1 MILVT
6 LVSCSLGAHSVY
18 PINEKTMRLN
28 VIKLETIKPEA
39 RKLCGDCF
47 SLRQHG
53 FTLVELI
60 TIIVILG
67 ILAVAAA
74 PRFFD
79 HNVFDGRGFY
89 DQVISTLR
97 YAQKAAIAQRRF
109 VCVEFTA
116 NTVKLT
122 YDPIAPSTIHTAAT
136 CPGTDLTDPAGQTP
150 YILTSTNASVTL
162 AGYTNFSFNALGRPD
177 SPQDITVNSY
187 ATHIFVEQET
197 GYVH

>member
-1 MILVT
+1 MCLPIGKNEVFNQHAKKE
-6 LVSCSLGAHSVY
+6 CGA
-18 PINEKTMRLN
+18 RLLN
-28 VIKLETIKPEA
+28 
-39 RKLCGDCF
+39 
-47 SLRQHG
+47 RQQG

-67 ILAVAAA
+67 ILAAIAA

-79 HNVFDGRGFY
+79 HDEFDSQGFY

-97 YAQKAAIAQRRF
+97 YAQKTAIAQRRF

-122 YDPIAPSTIHTAAT
+122 YDPVAPSATHTAAA
-136 CPGTDLTDPAGQTP
+136 CPGTDLTDPTGQTP
-150 YILTSTNASVTL
+150 YILTSPNANVTL
-162 AGYTNFSFNALGRPD
+162 AGYTNFNFNALGKPD
-177 SPQDITVNSY
+177 ISQSITVNGTNI
-187 ATHIFVEQET
+187 AVEQET